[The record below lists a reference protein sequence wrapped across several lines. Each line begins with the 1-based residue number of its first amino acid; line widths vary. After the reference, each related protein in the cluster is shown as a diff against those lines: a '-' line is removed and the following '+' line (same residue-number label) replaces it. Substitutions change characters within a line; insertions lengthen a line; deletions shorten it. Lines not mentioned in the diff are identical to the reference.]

1 MEAIMFSHQND
12 TGSCAHYSQY
22 WENLILM
29 VILILDSEGLKS
41 EITATRTL
49 TCPAAIPQAPAA
61 PLMTIAW
68 LEPELMCAFSLMP
81 M

>member
-1 MEAIMFSHQND
+1 
-12 TGSCAHYSQY
+12 
-22 WENLILM
+22 M
-29 VILILDSEGLKS
+29 VILILDSEGLKC

-49 TCPAAIPQAPAA
+49 ACPAAIPQAPAA